1 MSKLDLNA
9 LNELPKVDRILAL
22 AETNAQLEK
31 LDAAYRALVAVLY
44 NFVPT
49 SGHPGGSISSGRI
62 VESLL
67 YKIMAYELA
76 APRRK
81 DADILSYAAGHK
93 ALGLY
98 GLWALRNECVRIAQ
112 PALLAEQE
120 KDFGRP
126 SGAAGAFCVDVH
138 RSQRRGGRF
147 RRRAG
152 YSRRR
157 YIRGKLPRG

>member
-1 MSKLDLNA
+1 MKTPTSSAKRSQYVNITDFLQ
-9 LNELPKVDRILAL
+9 NEKYRLP
-22 AETNAQLEK
+22 ETEKAQLEK

-81 DADILSYAAGHK
+81 DADILSYAA
-93 ALGLY
+93 
-98 GLWALRNECVRIAQ
+98 
-112 PALLAEQE
+112 
-120 KDFGRP
+120 
-126 SGAAGAFCVDVH
+126 
-138 RSQRRGGRF
+138 RS
-147 RRRAG
+147 
-152 YSRRR
+152 
-157 YIRGKLPRG
+157 